1 MFIRTGCKPEETKNE
16 SVKAKS
22 LWKDAFSR
30 LKRNKMACTG
40 GIIVVLLITV
50 AVFAPYLAPK
60 DYAEGDF
67 MSNYAAP
74 GPDFPLGADFMG
86 RDVLSRLI
94 YGTRISLIVGFMGAL
109 NAFVI
114 GVIYGMTS
122 GFYGGKVDNIM
133 MRIVDI
139 FYAFPGL
146 LLVILLMV
154 VFKSNLFAVSHSNPL
169 IQGLVRIDDALG
181 GLFFIMIGVG
191 FTSWVG
197 MARLARGLTLS
208 AREME
213 YVQAGRAVGA
223 SNARIMFKH
232 VLPNILGP
240 CIVSVTLSIPGYI
253 GTEAFLSFIGLG
265 VTPPTP
271 SWGIM
276 IAEGYSAMQSY
287 PHLALYPGLALAI
300 TMLSFNFLGDG
311 LRDALDP
318 RMRQ

>member
-1 MFIRTGCKPEETKNE
+1 M
-16 SVKAKS
+16 KAKS
-22 LWKDAFSR
+22 LWGDAFSR
-30 LKRNKMACTG
+30 LKRNKMACIG
-40 GIIVVLLITV
+40 GIIVILLIV
-50 AVFAPYLAPK
+50 IAIFAPYLAPK
-60 DYAEGDF
+60 HYAEGDF
-67 MSNYAAP
+67 MSNYARP
-74 GPDFPLGADFMG
+74 GPGFPLGADFMG

-94 YGTRISLIVGFMGAL
+94 YGTRISLIVGLMGAL

-154 VFKSNLFAVSHSNPL
+154 VFKSNLFEVSHDNIL
-169 IQGLVRIDDALG
+169 VQAVVRIDDALG
-181 GLFFIMIGVG
+181 GLFLVMIGVG

-208 AREME
+208 VREME
-213 YVQAGRAVGA
+213 YVQAARAVGA
-223 SNARIMFKH
+223 SNARIMFRH
-232 VLPNILGP
+232 ILPNILGP

-276 IAEGYSAMQSY
+276 IAEGCSAMQSY

-318 RMRQ
+318 RMKQ